1 MIRPR
6 FTYLPACLAGAFCAL
21 AVVAV
26 AAATPKLVAIPNH
39 GPGGT
44 IVSLSGSGFCVSCGV
59 VEIDFGA
66 TPVKRGTIVASD
78 GSFQTSFMVP
88 GGAQAGTN
96 AINAYQQGVLVTQTT
111 FDVTPSTAA
120 PTGNP
125 PPPSTPTPK
134 QTPRGTP
141 SASPTSQP
149 SSPVSPGPSE
159 SPSPAAVA
167 TPGGLPMG
175 VLIAILV
182 IVAVAAATAAVVWW
196 QRRGA

>member
-39 GPGGT
+39 GPG
-44 IVSLSGSGFCVSCGV
+44 
-59 VEIDFGA
+59 
-66 TPVKRGTIVASD
+66 GTIVASD

-125 PPPSTPTPK
+125 PPAPTPTPK

-141 SASPTSQP
+141 SASPISQP

-167 TPGGLPMG
+167 TPGGLSIG

-182 IVAVAAATAAVVWW
+182 IVAVAAGTVAVVWR